1 MGSEK
6 EGGESLITSAN
17 FGSDS
22 VDSAVTAVATPR
34 RSAYPR
40 REHMDQ
46 SKRNAGKVAGSAY
59 LLSFAAVVFAQFRIQ
74 DRLIINRSN
83 AETVRNILEH
93 ERFFRVG
100 IACDLFYSVGTIV
113 LLVALYVIL
122 RPVNRGLAL
131 FAALGRL
138 VYALMWVLMTVN
150 LFDALRLMRRAS
162 EVQSWET
169 NGLLELAIFYLRA
182 RFDQYYVGLLFCG
195 IASTVCGYLWFRSGY
210 IPRPLAAFGVVSS
223 AFCAGCTAVFL
234 ISPNFA
240 NAVSLWWFDTPMGIF
255 DLATS
260 LWLLFRGLRAPRA
273 AEN

>member
-182 RFDQYYVGLLFCG
+182 RFDQYYVGRCF
-195 IASTVCGYLWFRSGY
+195 V
-210 IPRPLAAFGVVSS
+210 
-223 AFCAGCTAVFL
+223 
-234 ISPNFA
+234 
-240 NAVSLWWFDTPMGIF
+240 
-255 DLATS
+255 
-260 LWLLFRGLRAPRA
+260 
-273 AEN
+273 E